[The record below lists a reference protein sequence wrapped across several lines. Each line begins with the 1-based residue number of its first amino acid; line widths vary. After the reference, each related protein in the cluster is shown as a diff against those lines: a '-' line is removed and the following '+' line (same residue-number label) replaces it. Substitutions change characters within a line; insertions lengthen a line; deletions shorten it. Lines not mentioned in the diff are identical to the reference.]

1 MSGATPTSG
10 ATPMSGA
17 TLEDRIQEAG
27 GPVALL
33 RGSRSGAYVFP
44 IPAEYT
50 NWRDEQRAWR
60 TTAVLFDQ
68 SFHMTDIY
76 FEGPD
81 VPKLFSDLGVNTF
94 QNFGR
99 NRAKQ
104 FVACNHDGY
113 VIGDGILFGLEA
125 NRYNLVGRPSAPNW
139 VAFNAEAGDYDVTVT
154 RDVRSLDN
162 NNRRL
167 TFRYQ
172 VQGPTALEI
181 VQQAHGGPLGPVK
194 PFHMIEFSIAG
205 HPVRGLSHT
214 MSGFPGLEVHGAA
227 EHAVEVKDAL
237 LAAGADFGLLEGGAR
252 AYATTPTES
261 GWIASPAPA
270 IYSGDEM
277 KPYRQ
282 WLPAAGWEANASLG
296 GSFVSERIEDY
307 YRTPWDLG
315 YGKHIRFDHDFVGRA
330 ALEAL
335 ADRPHRRKVFLR
347 WHRDDVL
354 AVLGGSLFGTGG
366 RAKYLEFPSSTY
378 ATLPFDSVLAGDRL
392 VGVSTGSGYSVN
404 VGDWSSLA
412 MLDEAEARDGAEVT
426 VVWGEPAGGPRRP
439 VVEDHALA
447 TIRATVS
454 TTSLVR

>member
-1 MSGATPTSG
+1 MSGG
-10 ATPMSGA
+10 

-27 GPVALL
+27 GPVPLL

-81 VPKLFSDLGVNTF
+81 VTKLFSDLGVNTF
-94 QNFGR
+94 KNFGR

-104 FVACNHDGY
+104 FVACNHNGH
-113 VIGDGILFGLEA
+113 VIGDGILFGLET
-125 NRYNLVGRPSAPNW
+125 NKYNLVGRPSAPNW
-139 VAFNAEAGDYDVTVT
+139 VAFNAEAGDYDVAVT
-154 RDVRSLDN
+154 RDVRTLDN
-162 NNRRL
+162 NHRRL

-172 VQGPTALEI
+172 IQGPAALEI
-181 VQQAHGGPLGPVK
+181 VQQAHGGPLDTVK
-194 PFHMIEFSIAG
+194 PFHMTEFSIAG
-205 HPVRGLSHT
+205 CPVRGLGHT
-214 MSGFPGLEVHGAA
+214 MSGFPGLEIYGASEHGT
-227 EHAVEVKDAL
+227 AVKEAL
-237 LAAGADFGLLEGGAR
+237 VAAGDDFGLLEGGAR
-252 AYATTPTES
+252 SYATTPTES
-261 GWIASPAPA
+261 GWIASPTPA
-270 IYSGDEM
+270 IYSGEEM

-296 GSFVSERIEDY
+296 GSFVSDRIEDY
-307 YRTPWDLG
+307 YQTPWDLG

-347 WHRDDVL
+347 WNRDDVL
-354 AVLGGSLFGTGG
+354 AAIGSGLFGVKGH
-366 RAKYLEFPSSTY
+366 AKYLEFPSSTY

-412 MLDEAEARDGAEVT
+412 MLDEADAQDGAEVAI
-426 VVWGEPAGGPRRP
+426 VWGEPGGATRRP
-439 VVEDHALA
+439 VVEDHTQT
-447 TIRATVS
+447 TIRATIS
-454 TTSLVR
+454 SGSLVR

>member
-1 MSGATPTSG
+1 MSGD
-10 ATPMSGA
+10 
-17 TLEDRIQEAG
+17 TLEDRIQQAG
-27 GPVALL
+27 DPVTLL
-33 RGSRSGAYVFP
+33 RGSRGGAYAFP

-81 VPKLFSDLGVNTF
+81 VPKLFSELGVNTF
-94 QNFGR
+94 TNFGR

-104 FVACNHDGY
+104 FVACNHDGH

-139 VAFNAEAGDYDVTVT
+139 VAFNAEAGGYDVTVT

-162 NNRRL
+162 NQRRL

-172 VQGPTALEI
+172 IQGPAAPAI
-181 VQQAHGGPLGPVK
+181 VERAHGGPLDPVK
-194 PFHMIEFSIAG
+194 PFHLLEFDIAG
-205 HPVRGLSHT
+205 CPVRGLGHT

-227 EHAVEVKDAL
+227 AHGPVVKDAL
-237 LAAGADFGLLEGGAR
+237 LAAGADLGLLEGGAR

-261 GWIASPAPA
+261 GWIASPTPA

-282 WLPAAGWEANASLG
+282 WLPAAGWEATASLG

-307 YRTPWDLG
+307 YQTPWDLG

-335 ADRPHRRKVFLR
+335 AERPHRRKVFLR
-347 WHRDDVL
+347 WNRDDVL
-354 AVLGGSLFGTGG
+354 AVIGGSLFGQGG
-366 RAKYLEFPSSTY
+366 GAKYLEFPSSTY

-426 VVWGEPAGGPRRP
+426 VVWGEPSGGPRRP
-439 VVEDHALA
+439 VVEDHAQT

-454 TTSLVR
+454 GTSLVD